1 MTRLLKWFEPRFQ
14 ISEHR
19 KKFNNAFLLALILPL
34 FVEQFLVMFVGVA
47 DTLMVS
53 YVGEAAVSG
62 VSLVNMFITIFIYI
76 FTALASGGAVV
87 VSQLIGKKDKENGDL
102 AAGQLVMISLATSL
116 VLMGLTLVFNQQI
129 LAWLFGKVEAD
140 VMQASVTYL
149 EIMTYTFP
157 AMAIYN
163 SGAALFRSMG
173 RTKTTMHISLWMNG
187 INIVGNYIGVFVLK
201 AGVAGVAWPTFISR
215 LFAAIVIFYLC
226 FKENNEVRLKLRNI
240 LRWHKEMTMRILKIA
255 IPNSIEN
262 GMFQVSK
269 VALSAITALFGTS
282 QIAANGVAQSI
293 WSMSALIGVAFGPA
307 FITVIGQTIGA
318 RDHEAAKY
326 YMVKLLR
333 IATISSVAW
342 NGLILALTPLML
354 MLFDLSDE
362 AKRLVFILVLIHN
375 LFNALIFPISSPF
388 TNGLR
393 AAGDVRF
400 TMYVS
405 IFATAI
411 VRVALSYLFGIWMN
425 LGVIG
430 IALAMGVDWCVR
442 ALFSILRFKSGRWLG
457 HQVI

>member
-1 MTRLLKWFEPRFQ
+1 MTRLLKWFEPRLQ
-14 ISEHR
+14 ISENR
-19 KKFNNAFLLALILPL
+19 KKFSNAFLLTLILPL

-129 LAWLFGKVEAD
+129 LAWLFGKVEAE

-226 FKENNEVRLKLRNI
+226 FKENNEVRLRFRNI
-240 LRWHKEMTMRILKIA
+240 LCWHKEMTQRILKIA

-318 RDHEAAKY
+318 KDLEAAKY

-342 NGLILALTPLML
+342 NGLILALTPMIL

-442 ALFSILRFKSGRWLG
+442 ALFSMLRFMSGRWLR

>member
-1 MTRLLKWFEPRFQ
+1 MTRLMKWFEPSFQ
-14 ISEHR
+14 ISENR
-19 KKFNNAFLLALILPL
+19 KKFSDAFLLTLILPL

-87 VSQLIGKKDKENGDL
+87 VSQLIGKKDKENGNL
-102 AAGQLVMISLATSL
+102 AAGQLVMISLTTSL

-129 LAWLFGKVEAD
+129 LAWLFGKVEAE

-201 AGVAGVAWPTFISR
+201 AGVAGVAWPTFVSR
-215 LFAAIVIFYLC
+215 LIAAIVIFYLC

-240 LRWHKEMTMRILKIA
+240 LRWHKGMTQRILKIA